1 MGEIDDLIARVK
13 REAREEYDELAK
25 EIRDTYDEFMTQ
37 ERRMRGRLFLSGFAS
52 GLVVGAIA
60 FAAWG

>member
-37 ERRMRGRLFLSGFAS
+37 ERKKRLQVFAA
-52 GLVVGAIA
+52 GMVVGGCAVVA
-60 FAAWG
+60 FAWLWG